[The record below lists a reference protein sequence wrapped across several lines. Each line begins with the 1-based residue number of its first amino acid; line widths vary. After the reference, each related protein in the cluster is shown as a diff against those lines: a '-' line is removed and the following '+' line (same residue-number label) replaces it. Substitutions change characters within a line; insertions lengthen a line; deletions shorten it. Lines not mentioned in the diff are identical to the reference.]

1 VNDKGELDLAFEMG
15 QQSASYRVE
24 SLERRERAVEAAEA
38 RLREKA
44 IVLGVAEWA
53 LTRDERNRST
63 ICTFRIHDIDLK
75 DTPDLDE
82 LVDAGKRTVE
92 WGT

>member
-1 VNDKGELDLAFEMG
+1 MTHEKDSMASAFEMG

-44 IVLGVAEWA
+44 IVLGVAEWMLA
-53 LTRDERNRST
+53 RDDRGCAT
-63 ICTFRIHDIDLK
+63 VCTFRIDDVELKEGRDVYDII
-75 DTPDLDE
+75 
-82 LVDAGKRTVE
+82 DAGRKTAKWV
-92 WGT
+92 